1 VFFVESKLE
10 GRIKAGRKIIEVK
23 NRSGYAELPPGKYE
37 ISWQP
42 AGSDDWQM
50 HGKVTIGNISPSRYK
65 VRLDDGKIVEFTKL

>member
-10 GRIKAGRKIIEVK
+10 GQIKAGRKIIAVK

-42 AGSDDWQM
+42 AGSEDWQV
-50 HGKVTIGNISPSRYK
+50 HGKVTIENISPSRYK
-65 VRLDDGKIVEFTKL
+65 VRLDDGKIVEIGKL